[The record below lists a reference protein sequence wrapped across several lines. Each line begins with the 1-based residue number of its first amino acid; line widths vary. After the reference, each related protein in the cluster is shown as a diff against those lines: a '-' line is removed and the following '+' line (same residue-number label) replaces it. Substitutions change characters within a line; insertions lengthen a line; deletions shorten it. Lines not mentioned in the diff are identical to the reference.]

1 MKTCTICGKDVKYMP
16 SHLRIMHKKSSK
28 EAVQLSKVTRA
39 VKAGVQQKNKPLP
52 CPVEGCT
59 ALVVRVD
66 LHLRNIH
73 KLDKDGNEYKK
84 LYCS

>member
-1 MKTCTICGKDVKYMP
+1 MKSCTICGKHVKYMP
-16 SHLRIMHKKSSK
+16 SHLRIVHKKSSK
-28 EAVQLSKVTRA
+28 EAVELSKVTRA
-39 VKAGVQQKNKPLP
+39 VKSGVMQKNKPLP

-73 KLDKDGNEYKK
+73 KLNKDGDKYKK
-84 LYCS
+84 LVYS